1 MSTAL
6 VGFFQSFLVSLV
18 YMIRTQYFIYRV
30 VVGSMMGLE
39 GSALRELAGRRNKPV
54 SILNGNRVVMGG
66 GRSPCPPTASPSLS
80 YPPHSKAA
88 STGGCRCW
96 STSV

>member
-30 VVGSMMGLE
+30 VVGCE
-39 GSALRELAGRRNKPV
+39 TRELWIAQ
-54 SILNGNRVVMGG
+54 
-66 GRSPCPPTASPSLS
+66 
-80 YPPHSKAA
+80 
-88 STGGCRCW
+88 
-96 STSV
+96 